1 MTAFDD
7 FDPAEPV
14 TAFDDFDPAEG
25 GPAEGGPDEEPSAPE
40 RQYESM
46 FDWFDTWFATLITR
60 KLSGTA
66 GKSGRV
72 FCPEWWRHDEVVRR
86 LRDLWLAW
94 EGAEASENLGAPSAW
109 WIHDADPMLRV
120 LLDPDGGPMY
130 LCSRDKHVTTPPLR
144 RTLTLPPA
152 GWFDGLD

>member
-1 MTAFDD
+1 MTAYDEPDAADVDPVDD
-7 FDPAEPV
+7 PPA
-14 TAFDDFDPAEG
+14 AQ
-25 GPAEGGPDEEPSAPE
+25 

-46 FDWFDTWFATLITR
+46 FDWFDSWFAALITR
-60 KLSGTA
+60 KLTGTA
-66 GKSGRV
+66 GRSGRV

-94 EGAEASENLGAPSAW
+94 EAAEANEDLGAPSTW

-120 LLDPDGGPMY
+120 LLDPDSGPMY
-130 LCSRDKHVTTPPLR
+130 RCSRDTHETIPPLR

-152 GWFDGLD
+152 GWFDRLD